1 MTTAPAPAPA
11 PGPRMRDPYR
21 WWRGAL
27 FAYAAAFM
35 LFLYLPLLVILV
47 LSFNDNIAT
56 GFPLQGFTL
65 RWYAQVLETPA
76 LLAAFGNSLA
86 VGAVAAVIS
95 TSLALL
101 LALGF
106 RHGVRGQSLV
116 LNLILL
122 PVLLPGIVGG
132 VVLLIFFGWF
142 EVRADLWT
150 SVLVAHVNY
159 VLPFAFLTLYPR
171 VHGFDRTL
179 EEAAMD
185 LGATPLKVFRHVVW
199 PILKPAVVATVLFA
213 FTLSFD
219 EFIRTVFVIGHDR
232 TIPVLF
238 WLLVVDEIAPHLPAM
253 AVVIILVSTA
263 LSLGAF
269 LIGRGTERSG

>member
-1 MTTAPAPAPA
+1 VTAAASPSAPRP
-11 PGPRMRDPYR
+11 RDPYR
-21 WWRGAL
+21 WWRAAL
-27 FAYAAAFM
+27 GLYTTLFLA
-35 LFLYLPLLVILV
+35 FLYLPLVVILL
-47 LSFNDNIAT
+47 LSFNDSTST
-56 GFPLQGFTL
+56 GFPLRGATL
-65 RWYAQVLETPA
+65 KWYAQVMGSADLI
-76 LLAAFGNSLA
+76 AAFANSMA
-86 VGAVAAVIS
+86 VGAAAAIIS
-95 TSLALL
+95 SSLALL

-132 VVLLIFFGWF
+132 VVLLIFFGWM
-142 EVRADLWT
+142 ELRSDLWT
-150 SVLVAHVNY
+150 TVLVAHVNY

-171 VHGFDRTL
+171 VHGFDRAL

-185 LGATPLKVFRHVVW
+185 LGATPMQVFRHVVW
-199 PILKPAVVATVLFA
+199 PILMPAVVATALFA

-219 EFIRTVFVIGHDR
+219 EFIRTVFVSGHDR

-263 LSLGAF
+263 ISLAAF
-269 LIGRGTERSG
+269 AIGRRADRAQ

>member
-1 MTTAPAPAPA
+1 MSAAAPRA
-11 PGPRMRDPYR
+11 RDPYR
-21 WWRGAL
+21 WWRTGL
-27 FAYAAAFM
+27 FLYTGLF
-35 LFLYLPLLVILV
+35 LTFLYLPLIVIVL
-47 LSFNDNIAT
+47 LSFNDSTST
-56 GFPLQGFTL
+56 GFPLRGATL
-65 RWYAQVLETPA
+65 KWYAQVMGSADLI
-76 LLAAFGNSLA
+76 AAFANSMA
-86 VGAVAAVIS
+86 VGATAAVIS

-132 VVLLIFFGWF
+132 IVLLIFFGYM
-142 EVRADLWT
+142 EIRSDLWT
-150 SVLVAHVNY
+150 TVLVAHVNY

-185 LGATPLKVFRHVVW
+185 LGATPMKVFRHVVW
-199 PILKPAVVATVLFA
+199 PMLMPAVVATALFA

-219 EFIRTVFVIGHDR
+219 EFIRTVFVSGHDR

-263 LSLGAF
+263 LSLAAF
-269 LIGRGTERSG
+269 AIGRRADRST

>member
-1 MTTAPAPAPA
+1 M
-11 PGPRMRDPYR
+11 
-21 WWRGAL
+21 
-27 FAYAAAFM
+27 
-35 LFLYLPLLVILV
+35 
-47 LSFNDNIAT
+47 
-56 GFPLQGFTL
+56 
-65 RWYAQVLETPA
+65 
-76 LLAAFGNSLA
+76 
-86 VGAVAAVIS
+86 
-95 TSLALL
+95 
-101 LALGF
+101 
-106 RHGVRGQSLV
+106 V

-142 EVRADLWT
+142 EVPAGLWT

-171 VHGFDRTL
+171 VHGFDRSL

-185 LGATPLKVFRHVVW
+185 LGATPWMVFRHVLW
-199 PILKPAVVATVLFA
+199 PIVMPAVVATALFA

-219 EFIRTVFVIGHDR
+219 EFIRTVFVSGHER

-238 WLLVVDEIAPHLPAM
+238 WLLVVDEIAPHLPAT

-269 LIGRGTERSG
+269 AFGRRADRMS